1 MFVEEKRDDVFE
13 WIGNFTD
20 STVWVTV
27 ETGNIYIVFL
37 YNSRSE
43 KIRQVESIFFYVG
56 GWMLSWKY
64 MKTFKITWPDFSF
77 KLALLRLP
85 TQNENLS
92 LKLNYL
98 SNMIHR
104 FQYKET
110 GNVPSPNNFF
120 EK

>member
-1 MFVEEKRDDVFE
+1 
-13 WIGNFTD
+13 
-20 STVWVTV
+20 
-27 ETGNIYIVFL
+27 
-37 YNSRSE
+37 
-43 KIRQVESIFFYVG
+43 
-56 GWMLSWKY
+56 

-92 LKLNYL
+92 LKLSYL
-98 SNMIHR
+98 SNMIHK

-120 EK
+120 WKVNRRKMTKSEKSQIQQSMYLESFSNQNCNGTKYIDRVPYYHQ